1 MGWGIDFNSDI
12 FLSRQSYSSKGEVED
27 RINEISKSITDCENL
42 LMMYASAT
50 PKDVVSTEDS
60 ENIVNFL
67 NNKILEL
74 LEEHEDLIIDRFKLN
89 LYLEF
94 LNEGGIIE
102 KDE

>member
-27 RINEISKSITDCENL
+27 KINEISESIADCESKL
-42 LMMYASAT
+42 KMYAIAT

-67 NNKILEL
+67 NNEILEL

>member
-27 RINEISKSITDCENL
+27 KITEISESIADCESRL
-42 LMMYASAT
+42 KMYAIAT
-50 PKDVVSTEDS
+50 PKDIVPTEDS
-60 ENIVNFL
+60 VDILNFL
-67 NNKILEL
+67 NCEVREL
-74 LEEHEDLIIDRFKLN
+74 LEEHEDLVIYRFKLN
-89 LYLEF
+89 LYLEY